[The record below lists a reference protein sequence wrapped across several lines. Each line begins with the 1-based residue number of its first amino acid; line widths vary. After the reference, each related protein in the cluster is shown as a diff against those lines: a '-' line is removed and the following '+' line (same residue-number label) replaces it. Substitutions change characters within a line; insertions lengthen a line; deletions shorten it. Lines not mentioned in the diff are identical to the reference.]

1 MEKSIGELIDELS
14 IVNIKSFFFQEVIM
28 SSSDDSKVAD
38 AARKAQE
45 ANSRRTKIVKEINE
59 YFKDGNSP
67 TSKTY

>member
-1 MEKSIGELIDELS
+1 
-14 IVNIKSFFFQEVIM
+14 M